1 MSDNAPLVFMVF
13 FALVLTL
20 VGCSDGESDSKSS
33 PSSDG
38 QKAGLLEDVF
48 AACSTGEVVDWKAYG
63 SQAPPVDD
71 VVQLS
76 DDGNTITVMTPRTQ
90 GEDLGNLGY
99 WVGDC
104 ILTETRAPKS
114 VTDALVDANLNTAW
128 DEHQEIYDS
137 STLAATISFDW
148 YDHESEAG
156 TSWDATFQAEPH

>member
-1 MSDNAPLVFMVF
+1 M
-13 FALVLTL
+13 
-20 VGCSDGESDSKSS
+20 
-33 PSSDG
+33 
-38 QKAGLLEDVF
+38 EDAY

-63 SQAPPVDD
+63 SQAPPVGD
-71 VVQLS
+71 VIELS
-76 DDGNTITVMTPRTQ
+76 EDGNTIAVMTPRTQ

-104 ILTETRAPKS
+104 ILAETRAPKS
-114 VTDALVDANLNTAW
+114 VTEALVDANLNTSW
-128 DEHQEIYDS
+128 DEHREAYDS